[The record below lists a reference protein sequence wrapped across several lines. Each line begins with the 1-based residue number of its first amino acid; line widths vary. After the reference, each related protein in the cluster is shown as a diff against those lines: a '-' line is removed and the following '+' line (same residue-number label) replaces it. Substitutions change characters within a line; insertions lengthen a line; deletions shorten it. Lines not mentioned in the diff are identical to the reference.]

1 MAIYPL
7 VTIERPH
14 STEIEALAL
23 ARRSGWPEDLR
34 VLLTRYP
41 REQWDA
47 HANLGGMARFWL
59 SRHAMFRELS
69 ATIEDITVKFRAG
82 QLQPVEF
89 VRHFVPHLQFMLD
102 QLNVHH
108 QIEDMHYFPIFQAAD
123 GRLSRGF
130 DVLEADHHDI
140 HADMARTAE
149 TANAL
154 LQALRGDADS
164 LRRCGDDYADA
175 SGVLLKGLIR
185 HLDDEEDLI
194 VPLILDRGEEALGVG
209 HHGE

>member
-1 MAIYPL
+1 

-23 ARRSGWPEDLR
+23 ARRGGWPEDLR

-47 HANLGGMARFWL
+47 HPNLGGMARFWL

-69 ATIEDITVKFRAG
+69 ATIEDITMKFRTG
-82 QLQPVEF
+82 QLSPTEF
-89 VRHFVPHLQFMLD
+89 VRQFVPRLQFMLD

-108 QIEDMHYFPIFQAAD
+108 QIEDMHYFPIFQAAEA
-123 GRLSRGF
+123 RLSRGF
-130 DVLEADHHDI
+130 DVLEGDHHHI
-140 HADMARTAE
+140 HAGMARTTD

-154 LQALRGDADS
+154 LQALRGDADR

-175 SGVLLKGLIR
+175 SAVLLKGLMR

-209 HHGE
+209 HHNE